1 MRVVLASDN
10 GGKLAELTEL
20 LGPMGFDLVPQGQLG
35 ITPRPETASTFIEN
49 ALEKARFASRQSDL
63 PAIGDD
69 SGLVVR
75 ALDGQPGI
83 RSARYAGEEADTDK
97 NVAKLL
103 AELDGVQDRSA
114 HFYCALVF
122 MRHAL
127 DPAPLLASGT
137 WHGSILTGPQG
148 SGGFGYDPVFH
159 VDPLGRSA
167 AQLTREQKNRFS
179 HRGRALRTLCEALR
193 STP

>member
-10 GGKLAELTEL
+10 PGKLAELTGL

-35 ITPRPETASTFIEN
+35 ITAQPETASTFIEN
-49 ALEKARFASRQSDL
+49 ALEKARFASRKSDL

-69 SGLVVR
+69 SGLVVG
-75 ALDGQPGI
+75 ALNGEPGI
-83 RSARYAGEEADTDK
+83 RSARYAGEEADAEK
-97 NVAKLL
+97 NTAKLL
-103 AELDGVQDRSA
+103 TELHGVTDRSA

-122 MRHAL
+122 LRHAL
-127 DPAPLLASGT
+127 DPAPSLATAT
-137 WHGSILTGPQG
+137 WHGSILSAPQG

-159 VDPLGRSA
+159 IDALGRSA
-167 AQLTREQKNRFS
+167 AQLTPEEKNRLS

-193 STP
+193 STL